1 MLWRDT
7 QCCVLLQ
14 TKDSEQ
20 NKKQI
25 KGSRKE
31 RLHKMTI
38 ERIKQCKK
46 NTHYGIIKREHS
58 HSVLRRGK
66 GSTVQD
72 THKSYSNRI

>member
-1 MLWRDT
+1 
-7 QCCVLLQ
+7 
-14 TKDSEQ
+14 
-20 NKKQI
+20 
-25 KGSRKE
+25 
-31 RLHKMTI
+31 MTS